1 MYNIL
6 VGKNTIRIFIVSC
19 MILLLALI
27 LPGREDIYGQEI
39 ESETTNEYNVSNNI
53 VRVTTSLIATVDNQE
68 IQLGQRNS
76 TGFFAKTSGN
86 DAIVITA
93 LDAEFSDSEIS
104 EYREELESEKQS
116 EADEAARRVA
126 EDESE
131 SEIEAITAEEVSV
144 NISQEYQ
151 VYFDGDMQK
160 AAEPLEL
167 RSKSR
172 GILLL
177 RVSDITIPGIALS
190 GTDAI
195 PLTEAVLYGFPNAVK
210 GQYSEDNVRRIRVTV
225 ADDAD
230 ERKHRFRFMIMD
242 DGDTEISDAAMRG
255 SPVVS
260 VEGSV
265 IGILTKQGDEEN
277 YGYAI
282 PIKYA
287 IELMDKQGVSP
298 DTVKPKKEV
307 QEKKD
312 RPRITY
318 ILALA
323 AVFLVVFTAIEYLQ
337 DLRKRYSKRK
347 KDNSLGIDVGKT
359 CYTLLRVKTNDIIP
373 VDVSPFVVGKDLER

>member
-1 MYNIL
+1 MYNIP

-195 PLTEAVLYGFPNAVK
+195 PLTEAVLYGFPNAVT
-210 GQYSEDNVRRIRVTV
+210 GQ
-225 ADDAD
+225 
-230 ERKHRFRFMIMD
+230 
-242 DGDTEISDAAMRG
+242 
-255 SPVVS
+255 
-260 VEGSV
+260 
-265 IGILTKQGDEEN
+265 
-277 YGYAI
+277 
-282 PIKYA
+282 
-287 IELMDKQGVSP
+287 
-298 DTVKPKKEV
+298 
-307 QEKKD
+307 
-312 RPRITY
+312 
-318 ILALA
+318 
-323 AVFLVVFTAIEYLQ
+323 
-337 DLRKRYSKRK
+337 
-347 KDNSLGIDVGKT
+347 
-359 CYTLLRVKTNDIIP
+359 
-373 VDVSPFVVGKDLER
+373 

>member
-93 LDAEFSDSEIS
+93 LDAEFSDSEIL

-195 PLTEAVLYGFPNAVK
+195 PLTEAVLYGFPNAVT
-210 GQYSEDNVRRIRVTV
+210 GQ
-225 ADDAD
+225 
-230 ERKHRFRFMIMD
+230 
-242 DGDTEISDAAMRG
+242 
-255 SPVVS
+255 
-260 VEGSV
+260 
-265 IGILTKQGDEEN
+265 
-277 YGYAI
+277 
-282 PIKYA
+282 
-287 IELMDKQGVSP
+287 
-298 DTVKPKKEV
+298 
-307 QEKKD
+307 
-312 RPRITY
+312 
-318 ILALA
+318 
-323 AVFLVVFTAIEYLQ
+323 
-337 DLRKRYSKRK
+337 
-347 KDNSLGIDVGKT
+347 
-359 CYTLLRVKTNDIIP
+359 
-373 VDVSPFVVGKDLER
+373 

>member
-195 PLTEAVLYGFPNAVK
+195 PLTEAVLYGFPNAVT
-210 GQYSEDNVRRIRVTV
+210 GQ
-225 ADDAD
+225 
-230 ERKHRFRFMIMD
+230 
-242 DGDTEISDAAMRG
+242 
-255 SPVVS
+255 
-260 VEGSV
+260 
-265 IGILTKQGDEEN
+265 
-277 YGYAI
+277 
-282 PIKYA
+282 
-287 IELMDKQGVSP
+287 
-298 DTVKPKKEV
+298 
-307 QEKKD
+307 
-312 RPRITY
+312 
-318 ILALA
+318 
-323 AVFLVVFTAIEYLQ
+323 
-337 DLRKRYSKRK
+337 
-347 KDNSLGIDVGKT
+347 
-359 CYTLLRVKTNDIIP
+359 
-373 VDVSPFVVGKDLER
+373 